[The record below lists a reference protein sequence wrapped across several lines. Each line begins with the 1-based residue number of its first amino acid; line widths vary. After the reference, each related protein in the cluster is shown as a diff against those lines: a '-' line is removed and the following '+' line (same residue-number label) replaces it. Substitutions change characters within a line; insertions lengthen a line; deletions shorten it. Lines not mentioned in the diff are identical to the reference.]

1 MRVFLILISL
11 FLLSACGPE
20 LLFGG
25 VVGTGA
31 TLAKKKTVGDS
42 ISDVTIWNKINALF
56 VESNKKIKGIVTD
69 ISVEV
74 SEGRVL
80 LTGTTN
86 SVQDRLEILKLVW
99 KVNGVKEVLNEIKV
113 TDGSKY
119 GFSSFSKDAWIT
131 TKVKTKFL
139 SHKEIRSLN
148 YNVETIE
155 ATVYIIGIS
164 GSEHELSLVVSEA
177 EAVEGVK
184 KVINYVR
191 VVTEH
196 EVSQEEAKL
205 NEERNSERNEKMSNE
220 EPKTKQVTKKTSK
233 KVIEEDKSD
242 FDHENRHE
250 IEIGE
255 DD

>member
-1 MRVFLILISL
+1 MRIFLIIISL
-11 FLLSACGPE
+11 FTLSACGPE

-25 VVGTGA
+25 VVGTGT

-42 ISDVTIWNKINALF
+42 VNDVAIWNKINAIFL
-56 VESNKKIKGIVTD
+56 ENNKKIDGIVTD

-86 SVQDRLEILKLVW
+86 STQDRLEILKLVW
-99 KVNGVKEVLNEIKV
+99 TVNGVKEVLNEIKI

-148 YNVETIE
+148 YNVETINGV
-155 ATVYIIGIS
+155 VYILGIS
-164 GSEHELSLVVSEA
+164 GSEEELSTAISEA
-177 EAVEGVK
+177 ESVQNVK
-184 KVINYVR
+184 KVVNYVR

-196 EVSQEEAKL
+196 QVKEEEAKL
-205 NEERNSERNEKMSNE
+205 EEDANQK
-220 EPKTKQVTKKTSK
+220 KTKKVTEKPSKKTL
-233 KVIEEDKSD
+233 EEDKSD
-242 FDHENRHE
+242 FDNETRHE

>member
-1 MRVFLILISL
+1 MRVFLIIISL
-11 FLLSACGPE
+11 FTLSACGPE

-25 VVGTGA
+25 VVGTGT

-42 ISDVTIWNKINALF
+42 VNDVAIWNKINAVFL
-56 VESNKKIKGIVTD
+56 ENNKKIEGIVTD

-86 SVQDRLEILKLVW
+86 STQDRLEILKLVW
-99 KVNGVKEVLNEIKV
+99 TVNGVKEVLNEIKI

-148 YNVETIE
+148 YNVETINGV
-155 ATVYIIGIS
+155 VYVIGIS
-164 GSEHELSLVVSEA
+164 GSEEELSTAISEA
-177 EAVEGVK
+177 ESVQNVK
-184 KVINYVR
+184 KVVNYVR

-196 EVSQEEAKL
+196 QVKEEEAKL
-205 NEERNSERNEKMSNE
+205 EDDTNQKKAKKVTEKPS
-220 EPKTKQVTKKTSK
+220 KKTL
-233 KVIEEDKSD
+233 EEDKSD
-242 FDHENRHE
+242 FDNENRHE

>member
-25 VVGTGA
+25 VVGTGT

-42 ISDVTIWNKINALF
+42 ISDVTIWNKVNALF
-56 VESNKKIKGIVTD
+56 IESNKKIKGIVTD

-99 KVNGVKEVLNEIKV
+99 KVNGVKEVLNEIKI

-131 TKVKTKFL
+131 TKVKAKFL

-155 ATVYIIGIS
+155 AVVYIIGIA
-164 GSEHELSLVVSEA
+164 GSEQELSLVVSET

-184 KVINYVR
+184 KVVNYVR

-205 NEERNSERNEKMSNE
+205 NEERSSERNEKNSNE
-220 EPKTKQVTKKTSK
+220 EPIKRATKKNSK

-242 FDHENRHE
+242 FDNENRHE